1 MPIEPHKLV
10 TVSDWAIQNW
20 SLWFLINHYSFR
32 FRELATPTAILRLQF
47 ELVGCS
53 RNQVFGGKS
62 EPMTLVY
69 EGKVLAAAC
78 IPVEFAVLTAF
89 VGCPGESGRFVCVV
103 DGSLEDR

>member
-20 SLWFLINHYSFR
+20 SLWFPINNDGFR
-32 FRELATPTAILRLQF
+32 FRELAAPTAILRLQF
-47 ELVGCS
+47 ELIGCS
-53 RNQVFGGKS
+53 RNQVFGGES
-62 EPMTLVY
+62 ETWTLVD

-78 IPVEFAVLTAF
+78 IPVEFAIFAAV

-103 DGSLEDR
+103 DGSLEGR